1 MLSLDPCSVVRA
13 PLAFS
18 PYVGRE
24 FMCNVLLLLAL
35 VDGSGLAP
43 ELRRPKNVAWYFVL
57 SPWKTWRTLSLLE
70 ITKFQL
76 LSKFGVAVQP
86 LSLSSTYR
94 PARASGQVVACT
106 FLLTDAIL
114 PAQLFVV

>member
-43 ELRRPKNVAWYFVL
+43 ELRRPKNVAWYFFVL
-57 SPWKTWRTLSLLE
+57 SPWKTLAHLVSLE
-70 ITKFQL
+70 I
-76 LSKFGVAVQP
+76 
-86 LSLSSTYR
+86 
-94 PARASGQVVACT
+94 
-106 FLLTDAIL
+106 DH
-114 PAQLFVV
+114 